1 MSDAVHE
8 RARDWPLFDLR
19 LSCGGVT
26 LRPAREEDLPH
37 LAAIQ
42 PLDYE
47 HDPRPEAL
55 PGLSLDQHRR
65 RLLYQG
71 YWRSWGTWSPSSWCV
86 NFVVELDG
94 VIVGLQSLEAED
106 FLAVRTIDSGSWLVQ
121 SARGQGVGIEMRKAV
136 LGLAFDHLDA
146 KAAVSSA
153 RRDNGA
159 SLGVSRHLGYHDNG
173 VSLNASDHGLVELQH
188 LRLTGEDWKASGR
201 GRQVRVAGFDPCR
214 PWFGMTPVLTSEH

>member
-1 MSDAVHE
+1 MVDARQD

-19 LSCGGVT
+19 LSCGGVS
-26 LRPAREEDLPH
+26 LRSAREEDLPH

-42 PLDYE
+42 PHDYE
-47 HDPRPEAL
+47 HDPRSEAL
-55 PGLSLDQHRR
+55 PGQAIDQHRR

-71 YWRSWGTWSPSSWCV
+71 YWRSWGTWSPASWGL

-94 VIVGLQSLEAED
+94 VIVGVQSLEAQD
-106 FLAVRTIDSGSWLVQ
+106 FLAVRTVDSASWLVP
-121 SARGQGVGIEMRKAV
+121 SARGRGVGVEMRRAV

-173 VSLNASDHGLVELQH
+173 VSLNASSRGLVELQH
-188 LRLTGEDWKASGR
+188 LRLTVEDWTASGR
-201 GRQVRVAGFDPCR
+201 GGQVRVAGLEPCR
-214 PWFGMTPVLTSEH
+214 PWFGMTAR